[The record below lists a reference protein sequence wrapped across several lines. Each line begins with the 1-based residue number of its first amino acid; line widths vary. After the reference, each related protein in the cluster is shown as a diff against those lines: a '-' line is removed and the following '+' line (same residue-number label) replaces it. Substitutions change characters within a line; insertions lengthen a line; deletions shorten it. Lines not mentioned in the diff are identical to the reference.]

1 MILEIEHY
9 NHNTRFIGK
18 IKDILQLKR
27 QLKEI
32 EILHD
37 KDNDNF
43 NALFCRTFS
52 WSVTDT
58 EELPDYVYDRDTK
71 QLYKPKF

>member
-1 MILEIEHY
+1 MY
-9 NHNTRFIGK
+9 DK
-18 IKDILQLKR
+18 
-27 QLKEI
+27 
-32 EILHD
+32 D
-37 KDNDNF
+37 KDNF
-43 NALFCRTFS
+43 NVLFCRIFG